1 MEINE
6 ENLNTLST
14 PTIEDITETV
24 FAAKSSA
31 IELAESCNMHI
42 DSYDDKCILKLKSV
56 REALQ
61 HGIENDSEVNNEM
74 DFAQN
79 QQWENVE
86 LEQPEI
92 ATAPLTNEEIMTM
105 KEDFSQIKLRK
116 IRSTQSGLPT
126 YKQVNDLQGI
136 NVQGHNPEVFKGKE
150 YAKSSS
156 CGKRQSENDAHM
168 RITVFGRTKW
178 RL

>member
-6 ENLNTLST
+6 ENLNTLPT

-24 FAAKSSA
+24 FAAKSST
-31 IELAESCNMHI
+31 IELAESCNMHV
-42 DSYDDKCILKLKSV
+42 DSYDEKCFLKLKNV

-105 KEDFSQIKLRK
+105 KEDLSQIKLRK

-126 YKQVNDLQGI
+126 YEQVNDLQGI
-136 NVQGHNPEVFKGKE
+136 NVQGHNQRERVCKIKFLWKKTE
-150 YAKSSS
+150 R
-156 CGKRQSENDAHM
+156 KRCAHAHYS
-168 RITVFGRTKW
+168 FW
-178 RL
+178 